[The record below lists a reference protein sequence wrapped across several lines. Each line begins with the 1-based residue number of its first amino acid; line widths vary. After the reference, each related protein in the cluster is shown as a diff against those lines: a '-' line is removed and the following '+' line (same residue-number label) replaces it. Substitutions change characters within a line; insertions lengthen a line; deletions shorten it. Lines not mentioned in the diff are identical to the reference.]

1 MKILHTVEFYHPSKG
16 GSQEVVKQLSE
27 RMVELGHEVTV
38 ATSKLAERDFKEL
51 NGVRIVEFDI
61 SGNAVRGY
69 IGDTQSYKDFLLSN
83 SFDVIMN
90 YAAQQWATDLY
101 LEVME
106 KIKARKV
113 FVPCGFSGLH
123 DPMYK
128 EYFEQMPEV
137 LRGYDTTVYL
147 SPTYRDTMF
156 AKEHGVRNMHII
168 PNGADEREFAKK
180 PLGIKQ
186 RLNIPDTSKLVMH
199 LGSFTGQKG
208 QPEAMKIFARAKVTN
223 AALVLVGNVID
234 RKLYKKCQ
242 AQALLFNLKP
252 SNMRAKRRIIVTQ
265 LDRSATVSLLKESDL
280 FLFPSNIEASPLVL
294 FEACAAKTPF
304 MSTDVGNA
312 TEIVEWTKGGVIMP
326 TTKDSLGNSHAD
338 VVESAAMLKGLIV
351 DDKQLADLAL
361 LGHKSWKAHYSW
373 DILTR
378 QYIKLYE
385 GKVK

>member
-38 ATSKLAERDFKEL
+38 ATSKLAERDFKEF
-51 NGVRIVEFDI
+51 NGVKIVEFDI

-69 IGDTQSYKDFLLSN
+69 IGDTQRYKDFLLSN
-83 SFDVIMN
+83 SFDVIMD

-101 LEVME
+101 LEVMD

-128 EYFEQMPEV
+128 DYFKAMPT
-137 LRGYDTTVYL
+137 LLKKFDATVYL
-147 SPTYRDTMF
+147 SPTYRDTVF
-156 AKEHGVRNMHII
+156 AKEHGVLNIHII
-168 PNGADEREFAKK
+168 PNGADEREFGKK
-180 PLGIKQ
+180 TLNVRKQ
-186 RLNIPDTSKLVMH
+186 LRVPSNSKLIMQ

-208 QPEAMKIFARAKVTN
+208 QPEAIKIFAGAKLKQAT
-223 AALVLVGNVID
+223 LVLVGNVFD

-242 AQALLFNLKP
+242 AQAMLFNLKP
-252 SNMRAKRRIIVTQ
+252 SNIRAKRRVIVTQ
-265 LDRSATVSLLKESDL
+265 LDRPATVSLLEEADL

-312 TEIVEWTKGGVIMP
+312 TEIAEWTKGGVIMP
-326 TTKDSLGNSHAD
+326 TAKDEIGNSHANIMQ
-338 VVESAAMLKGLIV
+338 SAELLKDMLR
-351 DDKQLADLAL
+351 DDKKLAELAKE
-361 LGHKSWKAHYSW
+361 GYKNWKANYSW
-373 DILTR
+373 DILAR
-378 QYIKLYE
+378 KYLVIYR
-385 GKVK
+385 GKTK